1 VAPGALADPSGPVT
15 LSGMSM
21 GLAGL
26 VVLGTSAA
34 VMVLEILAGRLLA
47 PHLGVTLETW
57 TGIIGT
63 ILAGIALGTWL
74 GGRFAD
80 RMDPRR
86 LLGPLLIGGGA
97 LTLAVVPMV
106 GIAGGMRLRNDPVGI
121 VVFAALCCFLPAAV
135 LSAVNP
141 TVVKI
146 QLRDLART
154 GTVVGRLSAIG
165 TTGAI
170 AGTFL
175 TGFVLVAA
183 VPSRP
188 IVIGLGAL
196 LIVAGV
202 VLGASI
208 MRSQRVALVAVGGAA
223 LLVGVGWT
231 AATAQ
236 PCERESAYFCIRVD
250 DDGTEGSTVRTLWL
264 DTLRHATVDLADP
277 AWLGFAYTRVIG
289 DAIDAM
295 AMPGAPIDA
304 LHIGGGGFTMPRYV
318 AATRPGS
325 TSLVLEL
332 DPEVLATAREE
343 LGLVTGDGLEV
354 RTGDARIGITDAPT
368 GAYDLVVGDA
378 FGGLAVPWHL
388 ATREMVE
395 EVARTLRPGGLYIL
409 NVIDYPPPAFAR
421 AELATLR
428 DVFGHVAVMGPP
440 TLATR
445 RSGGNVILLASD
457 QPLPV
462 DAIVAADEIRGGT
475 NVLVSEPADVVDWID
490 GAQALRD
497 DFAPVD
503 QLLGHR

>member
-1 VAPGALADPSGPVT
+1 
-15 LSGMSM
+15 MSM
-21 GLAGL
+21 WLAGL

-47 PHLGVTLETW
+47 PYLGVTLETW

-74 GGRFAD
+74 GGRLAD
-80 RMDPRR
+80 RVDPRR
-86 LLGPLLIGGGA
+86 TLGPLLVVGGA
-97 LTLAVVPMV
+97 LTLAVVPLV
-106 GIAGGMRLRNDPVGI
+106 GIAGGLRLRSDPVGI
-121 VVFAALCCFLPAAV
+121 VTFALLCCLLPAAV

-154 GTVVGRLSAIG
+154 GSVVGRLSAIG

-188 IVIGLGAL
+188 IVIALGAT

-202 VLGASI
+202 LLGAVLARATRVPLALLGATALVLGT
-208 MRSQRVALVAVGGAA
+208 
-223 LLVGVGWT
+223 GWT
-231 AATAQ
+231 VATAQ

-250 DDGTEGSTVRTLWL
+250 DDATQASTVRTLRL

-277 AWLGFAYTRVIG
+277 TWLGFAYTRAFG
-289 DAIDAM
+289 DVIDAM
-295 AMPGAPIDA
+295 APAGEAIDA
-304 LHIGGGGFTMPRYV
+304 LHIGGGGFTMPRYI

-332 DPEVLATAREE
+332 DPQVLATARDE
-343 LGLVTGDGLEV
+343 LGLVTGDDLVV
-354 RTGDARIGITDAPT
+354 RTGDARTAIADAPSD
-368 GAYDLVVGDA
+368 AFDLVVGDA

-388 ATREMVE
+388 TTRELVA

-409 NVIDYPPPAFAR
+409 NVIDYPPLAFAR
-421 AELATLR
+421 AELATLA
-428 DVFGHVAVMGPP
+428 DVFQHVAVLGPP
-440 TLATR
+440 TLATG

-462 DAIVAADEIRGGT
+462 GAVLAADDTRGGT
-475 NVLVSEPADVVDWID
+475 NVLVSDADEVAEWVGD
-490 GAQALRD
+490 AEVLTD